1 MTTSE
6 TQSQS
11 GSASESTVK
20 KTVKRRSVSRDVHDA
35 SRRERRRARRE
46 LEYQSSS
53 ESEDEEISDGGGG
66 SKWKNEKV
74 RGLPDF
80 NGTNMTVERF
90 LSKFKRCTKHYQ
102 WNRTERRFQLEAA
115 LKGAPEEI
123 ITEGGD
129 DMSEREIIREMK
141 LRYGNASRIRS
152 FRTQLETVKQLP
164 GQSLQDVYHE
174 VKRILTLAYP
184 TTDRETKESIGCNAF
199 FRALTDQ
206 DMSTNLQVQ
215 DPEDLAEALTIA
227 LRLEPIYKANIGKK
241 VTGRWR
247 RLRRTYGSWRRR
259 TTLTCATR
267 SGGCRR
273 NWGTRKGTSSHG
285 GPRTSG
291 RANLR
296 PSLTNLLNLVRSRTR
311 PYSRRHW
318 LYQYLLGLALH
329 SRRWLHNLQLQF
341 VYPPHGYAP
350 RVSRA

>member
-1 MTTSE
+1 
-6 TQSQS
+6 
-11 GSASESTVK
+11 
-20 KTVKRRSVSRDVHDA
+20 
-35 SRRERRRARRE
+35 
-46 LEYQSSS
+46 
-53 ESEDEEISDGGGG
+53 
-66 SKWKNEKV
+66 
-74 RGLPDF
+74 
-80 NGTNMTVERF
+80 MTVERF

-241 VTGRWR
+241 VTGWWR

-285 GPRTSG
+285 GPRTSD

-318 LYQYLLGLALH
+318 LHQYLLGLALH

-350 RVSRA
+350 SGQSSVIPLYPPAVPSLQPPPQFEYQSLPQQGQQGSAPGTVFPARGKIAGDTWTRTGHGPTWLLDMW